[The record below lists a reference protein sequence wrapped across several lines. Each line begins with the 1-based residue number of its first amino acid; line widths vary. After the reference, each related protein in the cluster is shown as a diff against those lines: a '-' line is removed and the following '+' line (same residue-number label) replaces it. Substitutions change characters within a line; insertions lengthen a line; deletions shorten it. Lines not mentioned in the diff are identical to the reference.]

1 MSLKVDQ
8 LTEKLAFQVKS
19 FQESF
24 NILSNSNSLSGMT
37 KQFERILRGNYITN
51 KVSVLHKP
59 DDDSDWINLL
69 SKENH
74 DHINMIVN
82 LGKSETNIISSNE
95 SSDMF
100 ALVHLVDSS
109 LLGIVIGQKLDGSKY
124 LEVDKI
130 IFQIFIQIFDS
141 AYQAFL
147 SQTKEK
153 ELIFSLN
160 NRLSQLYSLIDT
172 GIELSKIGIGK
183 KLLDLALSRSIALT
197 NSSFGKIKVTNS
209 SEEVEELFFPPGF
222 NFKVSET
229 KTSLIKTFVDHGSK
243 YEFVIC
249 EKESRQGIID
259 YEDTDELLLGAIA
272 RQVQAALENDRANKE
287 ALENET
293 MRRELEVAAEI
304 QKRILPTKLHVI
316 EGYDIAGINIPSKGV
331 SGDYY
336 NVFKLD
342 NGRYA
347 LILADV
353 TGKGMPASLLV
364 STLDASLRSY
374 LDFHIPLSEMAVKM
388 NTIIYE
394 SSTADKFITFLIA
407 VLNPENGEIDIINA
421 GHNPALILR
430 NSNKIEK
437 IDAGGV
443 AFGMFDM
450 GLPFESQKMI
460 LEKGERLFI
469 FSDGI
474 PEAMDKDEEEY
485 TDEKLEEYFVNEKPE
500 KANDFIDSI
509 VADVRLHTKDEI
521 QSDDITALYL
531 IRQ

>member
-1 MSLKVDQ
+1 MKVDHI
-8 LTEKLAFQVKS
+8 TEKLSFQVKS

-24 NILSNSNSLSGMT
+24 NILSNSNSLTGMA
-37 KQFERILRGNYITN
+37 KQFERILRGSFVTN
-51 KVSVLHKP
+51 KLSIYQQTEK
-59 DDDSDWINLL
+59 SEDWISLL
-69 SKENH
+69 SKEEVSH
-74 DHINMIVN
+74 KDLL
-82 LGKSETNIISSNE
+82 LGLDENNSKILTTKSSSEIYAIIQ
-95 SSDMF
+95 
-100 ALVHLVDSS
+100 LVDSS
-109 LLGIVIGQKLDGSKY
+109 KIGIIIGEKFDGSPY
-124 LEVDKI
+124 LEIDKI
-130 IFQIFIQIFDS
+130 TFQIFIQIFDS
-141 AYQAFL
+141 AYQAFIAHG
-147 SQTKEK
+147 KEK

-172 GIELSKIGIGK
+172 GIELSKLGIGS
-183 KLLDLALSRSIALT
+183 KLLDLAISRAISLT

-209 SEEVEELFFPPGF
+209 LEEIEEYSFPPGF
-222 NFKVSET
+222 NFKLSDVAG
-229 KTSLIKTFVDHGSK
+229 SLIKTFIDNGNK
-243 YEFVIC
+243 YEFIIC
-249 EKESRQGIID
+249 EKESRQGIIE

-272 RQVQAALENDRANKE
+272 RQVQAAIEIDRANKE

-304 QKRILPTKLHVI
+304 QKRILPVNLHVI

-342 NGRYA
+342 DGRYA

-430 NSNKIEK
+430 NNNQIEK

-450 GLPFESQKMI
+450 GLPFESQKLT

-485 TDEKLEEYFVNEKPE
+485 TDEKLEEFFIAEKPD

-509 VADVRLHTKDEI
+509 VTDVRLHTKDEI

>member
-1 MSLKVDQ
+1 M
-8 LTEKLAFQVKS
+8 A
-19 FQESF
+19 
-24 NILSNSNSLSGMT
+24 
-37 KQFERILRGNYITN
+37 KQFERILRGSFLTN
-51 KVSVLHKP
+51 KVSIYHKVENN
-59 DDDSDWINLL
+59 DWVSLLTKSEESHKDLILGLNEDDSKIMATKGSTEIYAQLR
-69 SKENH
+69 
-74 DHINMIVN
+74 
-82 LGKSETNIISSNE
+82 
-95 SSDMF
+95 
-100 ALVHLVDSS
+100 LVDSS
-109 LLGIVIGQKLDGSKY
+109 KIGIVNGEKFDGSTY
-124 LEVDKI
+124 LEIDKI
-130 IFQIFIQIFDS
+130 TFQIFIQILDS
-141 AYQAFL
+141 AYQAFIAHG
-147 SQTKEK
+147 KEK

-172 GIELSKIGIGK
+172 GIELSKIGTGS
-183 KLLDLALSRSIALT
+183 KLIDLALSRAISLT
-197 NSSFGKIKVTNS
+197 NSSFGKVKVTNS
-209 SEEVEELFFPPGF
+209 SEEVEEYYFPHGF
-222 NFKVSET
+222 KFDLTDVSE
-229 KTSLIKTFVDHGSK
+229 SLIKSFIDNGIK
-243 YEFVIC
+243 YEFLIC
-249 EKESRQGIID
+249 EKESRQGIIE
-259 YEDTDELLLGAIA
+259 YEETDELLLGAIA
-272 RQVQAALENDRANKE
+272 RQVLAAIENDRANKE

-293 MRRELEVAAEI
+293 MRRELEVAAQI
-304 QKRILPTKLHVI
+304 QKRILPIKLPSI

-388 NTIIYE
+388 NTIIYK

-430 NSNKIEK
+430 KNDKIEK

-450 GLPFESQKMI
+450 GLPFDSQKMT

-485 TDEKLEEYFVNEKPE
+485 TDEKLEEFFIAEKPDM
-500 KANDFIDSI
+500 ANDFIDSI
-509 VADVRLHTKDEI
+509 VTDVRLHTKGEI

-531 IRQ
+531 IRK